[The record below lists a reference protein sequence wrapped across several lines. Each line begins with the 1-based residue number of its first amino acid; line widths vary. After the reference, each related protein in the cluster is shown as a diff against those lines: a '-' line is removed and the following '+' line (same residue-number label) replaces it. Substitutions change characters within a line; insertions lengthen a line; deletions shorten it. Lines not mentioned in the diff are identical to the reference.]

1 MPTFPFTHVV
11 DKTSWSNFHGTIAGR
26 RVPIYAILDAVVDTT
41 TATLTRDQ
49 RHAQAIRSILEYAF
63 TQNPPEPVRAVG
75 ATWSLSNII
84 EPSNVI
90 IDPGAMNGITKVNP
104 DWLTE
109 AYTATC
115 PDGAVPMIVQGGTNI
130 QYLSQKLGEI
140 GLSLQTSG
148 ASDGHRIAGLIAT
161 GTHGS
166 AIDVGAVHD
175 TVLAIHLIVGPNR
188 AILLQPEAASVNDD
202 LAEWFQMRTG
212 IPTESRKDNDQ
223 FFAAQ
228 VAVGSIGIVHSVVI
242 ETVPSFLLQGRMI
255 QRPLGDAAVYEA
267 VRTMDTCPLHPD
279 TTERPYHF
287 SLLMNPY
294 AAADEVGTYV
304 GFWWKRDA
312 TGIPYRGPSW
322 ADAMI
327 PSDTAHIIAGLVGLI
342 DGPLAGPIV
351 ERIIGTN
358 LKGQNPD
365 GDLPAPLFLSQA
377 FAPTALPPGCGAST
391 EIVVDQGLAVEAIQ
405 AILGALESERGK
417 GRHLLGAM
425 GVRFVPRTNALMG
438 MNIHEMNAFIEL
450 GGMRNDTIRQVH
462 QACWDSLDA
471 AGIPYTCHWG
481 QQHRLDAAHLS
492 TYFGD
497 RVPRWRAARQAIL
510 ESATAMRVF
519 ASPALAQVG
528 LL

>member
-1 MPTFPFTHVV
+1 MPVFPYTHVV
-11 DKTSWSNFHGTIAGR
+11 DKTNWNNFHSTITGR
-26 RVPIYAILDAVVDTT
+26 HVPIYAILDAVVDTT

-49 RHAQAIRSILEYAF
+49 RHATAINAILEWAF
-63 TQNPPEPVRAVG
+63 AQNPPEPVRAVG
-75 ATWSLSNII
+75 AAWSLSNII
-84 EPSNVI
+84 EPGNVI

-140 GLSLQTSG
+140 GLCLQTSG

-175 TVLAIHLIVGPNR
+175 TVLAIHLIVAPNK
-188 AILLQPEAASVNDD
+188 ALLLQPEANSIDD
-202 LAEWFQMRTG
+202 SLAEWFQMRTG

-228 VAVGSIGIVHSVVI
+228 VAVGSMGFVHSVVI
-242 ETVPSFLLQGRMI
+242 EAVPLFLLQGRMI
-255 QRPLGDAAVYEA
+255 QRPLGDAQVFEA
-267 VRTMDTCPLHPD
+267 VRTMDSTPLHPD
-279 TTERPYHF
+279 RPERPYHF
-287 SLLMNPY
+287 SLLINPY
-294 AAADEVGTYV
+294 SDDVGTYV
-304 GFWWKRDA
+304 GLWWKQSA
-312 TGIPYRGPSW
+312 AGVPYRGPSW

-327 PSDTAHIIAGLVGLI
+327 PSDTARIIAGLVGLI

-351 ERIIGTN
+351 EHIIGTN
-358 LKGQNPD
+358 LKNQNPD
-365 GDLPAPLFLSQA
+365 GYLPAPLFLSQA
-377 FAPTALPPGCGAST
+377 FAPTSLPPGVGTST
-391 EIVVDQGLAVEAIQ
+391 EIVVDQGLGVEAIQ
-405 AILGALESERGK
+405 AVLGALESERDQ

-425 GVRFVPRTNALMG
+425 GIRFVPRTNALLG
-438 MNIHEMNAFIEL
+438 MNVHEMNMYIEL
-450 GGMRNDTIRQVH
+450 GSMKNDTIRQVH
-462 QACWDSLDA
+462 QRCWDSLDA

-481 QQHRLDAAHLS
+481 QEHRLDAAHLD

-497 RVPRWRAARQAIL
+497 RVPRWKAARQAIL
-510 ESATAMRVF
+510 ESPEAMRVF
-519 ASPALAQVG
+519 ASPTLAQVG